1 LHDTLEAAAEV
12 GVVVK
17 AAVKGDGRDGF
28 IAFL

>member
-1 LHDTLEAAAEV
+1 VHDALEAAAEV

-17 AAVKGDGRDGF
+17 AAVKGDSGDGF